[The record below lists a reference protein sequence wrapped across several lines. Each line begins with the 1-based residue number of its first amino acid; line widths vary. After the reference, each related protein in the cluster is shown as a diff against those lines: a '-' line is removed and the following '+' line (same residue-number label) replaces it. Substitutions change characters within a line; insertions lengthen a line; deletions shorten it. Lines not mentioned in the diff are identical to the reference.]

1 MYFNLRAWLMTIAQ
15 QMILSNSSTDREVMR
30 LKKELEGMTKERDQ
44 ALHANIEL
52 AIDNFRL

>member
-1 MYFNLRAWLMTIAQ
+1 MTIAQ